1 MRNDKICL
9 PNYSPE
15 TTWPD
20 ARIVTK
26 FFQNYLIRLHLP
38 FCQKLGTTNLDG
50 TDLINSFDSNNRVRW
65 Q

>member
-1 MRNDKICL
+1 MRKGKIYL

-15 TTWPD
+15 TAWLDLHTI
-20 ARIVTK
+20 AK

-50 TDLINSFDSNNRVRW
+50 TDLINSVGRNNRVRW